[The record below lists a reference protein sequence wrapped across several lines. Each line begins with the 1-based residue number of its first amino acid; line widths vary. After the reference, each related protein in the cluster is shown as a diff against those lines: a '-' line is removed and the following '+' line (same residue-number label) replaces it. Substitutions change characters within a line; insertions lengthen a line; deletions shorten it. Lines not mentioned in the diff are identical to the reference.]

1 MLRNEKATRQAAE
14 GVPDV
19 QVAFNS
25 LAMTNCGL
33 ILESILEHASDF
45 VSEAEEAG
53 FIARA
58 RDFLQRSAYTW
69 LCHHTPMNVL

>member
-1 MLRNEKATRQAAE
+1 MK
-14 GVPDV
+14 
-19 QVAFNS
+19 VAFNS

-45 VSEAEEAG
+45 VSEAEEAR

-58 RDFLQRSAYTW
+58 RDFLQR
-69 LCHHTPMNVL
+69 